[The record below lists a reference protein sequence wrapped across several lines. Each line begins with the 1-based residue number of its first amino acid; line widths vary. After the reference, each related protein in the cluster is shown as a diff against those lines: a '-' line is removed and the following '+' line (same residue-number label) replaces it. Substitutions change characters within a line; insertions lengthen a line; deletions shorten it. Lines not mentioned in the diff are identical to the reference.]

1 MKWCNGAA
9 DYDDGTGD
17 DGAGDDTADNDATD
31 DGDGDGDGVGNDGD
45 VDDGGNDG
53 LCGACVQSSVL
64 VEIRGKLAG
73 LVPPRHLSHA

>member
-17 DGAGDDTADNDATD
+17 DADDDAADV
-31 DGDGDGDGVGNDGD
+31 GDGDGVGNDGD

>member
-17 DGAGDDTADNDATD
+17 DGAGDDAAD
-31 DGDGDGDGVGNDGD
+31 DGDGDGDDGD
-45 VDDGGNDG
+45 VEDGGNDG